1 MRVEPD
7 KQKGG
12 CSYHRKAEYLEIKSI
27 YFLQSPMQWFIY
39 MEFSQNTYLNFGR
52 CRMQT
57 THSKQEVLCYFT
69 LLFSKATKIRQAL
82 SILENQS
89 FGAHLKSFVGVC
101 GSKNSWILRLKLTV
115 GQHKLDRI
123 KHILIS
129 FKIFLN
135 SINLYTYHRNYKRN
149 SRVFGINNV
158 VVINTLKSIEKMEM
172 KIAKEQLGFFFS
184 KFTLNFKKSI
194 HFVANFISI
203 RNYIFEWF

>member
-69 LLFSKATKIRQAL
+69 LFFSKATKIRQAL

-89 FGAHLKSFVGVC
+89 FGAHLKSFMGVC

-158 VVINTLKSIEKMEM
+158 VVINTLKSIGKNGNENCKRTTW
-172 KIAKEQLGFFFS
+172 FFLVNLHLIS
-184 KFTLNFKKSI
+184 KKAYILWQ
-194 HFVANFISI
+194 IS
-203 RNYIFEWF
+203 YP